1 MVPEYYVWKLWCGG
15 VKIKTLHRNSPV
27 QSGAGFKAI
36 VCVRVCVHAHAGW
49 WSTASCQH
57 HRDTALIGT
66 RGASVHHRQACWLNS
81 LALKGP
87 SHQNFHLLLIIFF
100 FFFFFSS
107 GGKSGS
113 DPGFQHEAVLF
124 SRNLFLNAHAHKCLW
139 SLPFTHT
146 SLMMSEGM
154 LSKPRLFSHSGRWRK
169 RTQGKG
175 NMERGKLNRTV
186 RGAERFLPSADQK
199 SKTRTGQVEELMI
212 SWFLTH
218 QSLTW
223 RIKRNW
229 SICIH
234 FWDDCQCLLTTCMA
248 ELRGGCGS
256 ISNWQ
261 GVCPKLLIW
270 DSTAWVGR
278 NKNTEIKRD
287 VRGFPLT
294 QTILW

>member
-66 RGASVHHRQACWLNS
+66 CGASVHHRQACWLNS

-87 SHQNFHLLLIIFF
+87 SHQNFHLLLIIF

-146 SLMMSEGM
+146 
-154 LSKPRLFSHSGRWRK
+154 PH
-169 RTQGKG
+169 
-175 NMERGKLNRTV
+175 
-186 RGAERFLPSADQK
+186 
-199 SKTRTGQVEELMI
+199 
-212 SWFLTH
+212 
-218 QSLTW
+218 
-223 RIKRNW
+223 
-229 SICIH
+229 
-234 FWDDCQCLLTTCMA
+234 
-248 ELRGGCGS
+248 
-256 ISNWQ
+256 
-261 GVCPKLLIW
+261 
-270 DSTAWVGR
+270 
-278 NKNTEIKRD
+278 
-287 VRGFPLT
+287 
-294 QTILW
+294 